1 MQRATPLAL
10 NRPVRIFG
18 FPPKAL
24 TLIFVCVAIGII
36 SPIPKLLVAALALI
50 ALLVTRRVAR
60 DPIGLLIWMRA
71 FFQKAKYEPTRRE
84 VFRMEIR
91 K

>member
-1 MQRATPLAL
+1 MRPTPLAL
-10 NRPVRIFG
+10 NRPIRIFG

-24 TLIFVCVAIGII
+24 TFVFVGLAIGIMT
-36 SPIPKLLVAALALI
+36 PLPKLLVALLAFAALGAIRYFASDPI
-50 ALLVTRRVAR
+50 ALL
-60 DPIGLLIWMRA
+60 IWARA

-84 VFRMEIR
+84 VFRLEI